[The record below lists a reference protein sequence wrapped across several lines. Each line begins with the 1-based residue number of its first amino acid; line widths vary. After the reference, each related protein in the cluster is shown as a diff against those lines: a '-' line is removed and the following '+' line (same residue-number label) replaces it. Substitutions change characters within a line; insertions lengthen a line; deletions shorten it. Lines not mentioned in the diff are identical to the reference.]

1 MERPRA
7 WHAVSAAEA
16 LAALGSDVNGL
27 SDTEARQRLDAHGAN
42 RLPEQ
47 RSEGPLQRLVAQFRN
62 PLIYT
67 LLAAA
72 AISVGIGH
80 GTDAMVIAAVV
91 LVNALIGF
99 VQEGRAERAL
109 AAIRDLVQP
118 QASVRRDGRRQ
129 TIPAE
134 AVVPGDVVL
143 LEAGDRVPADLRLVE
158 ARGLRD
164 RPGGADR
171 RVGAG
176 RQGAGC
182 RIPRR
187 CARRPAVHG
196 LLRNPGNRGHRGRAL
211 WWRPGR
217 QANSAG
223 SAS

>member
-27 SDTEARQRLDAHGAN
+27 SDTEARQRLAAHGAN

-158 ARGLRD
+158 ARGLRID
-164 RPGGADR
+164 QAVLTGESGAVDKAPGARYPHAALYDPQSMAHNGNQGNPGP
-171 RVGAG
+171 RVGGLGAAG
-176 RQGAGC
+176 A
-182 RIPRR
+182 
-187 CARRPAVHG
+187 A
-196 LLRNPGNRGHRGRAL
+196 
-211 WWRPGR
+211 
-217 QANSAG
+217 
-223 SAS
+223 